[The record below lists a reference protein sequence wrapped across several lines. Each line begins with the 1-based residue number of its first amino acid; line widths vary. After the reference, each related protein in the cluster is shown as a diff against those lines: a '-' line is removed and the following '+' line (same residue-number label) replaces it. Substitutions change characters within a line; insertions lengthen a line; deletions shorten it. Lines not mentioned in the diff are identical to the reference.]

1 MSYETARFRVMV
13 VDDDPDI
20 RLLATM
26 ALASEYDVFEATNGL
41 DAMLKLTRYEPDVA
55 LIDIMMPLMNG
66 LELVGRIR
74 NTPGF
79 GDMPVIALSALQ
91 TTEDIKRGYT
101 AGVNVY
107 LTKPFE
113 PERLLKNIAVS
124 TAGRSPRPK
133 TLTIGEV
140 EDRERKYHDMV
151 KGAIERR
158 TSTDSIQMLMTH
170 LPGSSD
176 RVVRRFAD
184 ARTPTDTQVPAHLP
198 ATPHAEKPA
207 DPFLESAPPPLPRTS
222 RLARRDE
229 QAPRLMLI
237 DDEEASR
244 PAIRAA
250 LEPDVEV
257 VAASDGFEAVSLIP
271 TYEPDLLLIAATV
284 PRLSGYQLVDLL
296 RGTNETRLLPVLF
309 VLPRMTARERSM
321 MEQKGVRH
329 CFARPLDPR
338 EVRKVVLDITDDPA
352 FPVHRKSRRYLD
364 LLQEEEQALRAEGS
378 GGKSVHGWQSFAEI
392 SQFLHANSTK
402 EPLKPG

>member
-1 MSYETARFRVMV
+1 MTHETPRHRVMV

-20 RLLATM
+20 RLLVTM
-26 ALASEYDVFEATNGL
+26 ALASEYEVFEATNGL

-55 LIDIMMPLMNG
+55 LVDIMMPLMNG
-66 LELVGRIR
+66 LELVRRIR
-74 NTPGF
+74 DTPGF
-79 GDMPVIALSALQ
+79 ADIPLIAVSAMQ
-91 TTEDIKRGYT
+91 SADDIKKGYA

-124 TAGRSPRPK
+124 LAGQAPRPK

-140 EDRERKYHDMV
+140 EERERRYHDLV

-176 RVVRRFAD
+176 RVVRRFGE
-184 ARTPTDTQVPAHLP
+184 ARTPSDTQVPAAFSNTP
-198 ATPHAEKPA
+198 AARQPA
-207 DPFLESAPPPLPRTS
+207 DPFLESAPPPLSRTS
-222 RLARRDE
+222 RLARRDQ

-237 DDEEASR
+237 DDEETSR
-244 PAIRAA
+244 VEIRQA

-257 VAASDGFEAVSLIP
+257 VVATDGFEAVSMIP
-271 TYEPDLLLIAATV
+271 SLEPDLFLIAATV

-296 RGTNETRLLPVLF
+296 RGTNETKAIPVFF
-309 VLPRMTARERSM
+309 VLPRMTVRERSM

-329 CFARPLDPR
+329 CFARPLDAR
-338 EVRKVVLDITDDPA
+338 EVRRKVLEVTDEAD
-352 FPVHRKSRRYLD
+352 FPVRRKSRRYLD
-364 LLQEEEQALRAEGS
+364 LLQEEEQMLRAD
-378 GGKSVHGWQSFAEI
+378 GGTRPQHSWKSFSEI
-392 SQFLHANSTK
+392 GKFLHENGDK
-402 EPLKPG
+402 EPLKPR